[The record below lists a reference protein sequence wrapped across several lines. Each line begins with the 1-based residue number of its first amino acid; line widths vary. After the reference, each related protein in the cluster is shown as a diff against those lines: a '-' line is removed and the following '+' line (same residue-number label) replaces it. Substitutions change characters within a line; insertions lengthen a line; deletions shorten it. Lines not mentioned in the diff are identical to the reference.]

1 MPRELVHR
9 KAFESRGETQVRV
22 LAQQGGEIGAEAV
35 AWLAEQQA
43 LRDAASAD
51 KRDARKEETLR
62 IANEALASAKE
73 ANRIASSASAAAER
87 QAKAAERQA
96 RWAKM
101 AAIIATTAAIVAA
114 SERIIELIGQ
124 LLQ

>member
-43 LRDAASAD
+43 LRDAAAAD
-51 KRDARKEETLR
+51 KRDAREEETLR

-96 RWAKM
+96 RWAM
-101 AAIIATTAAIVAA
+101 YAAAIAIVAA
-114 SERIIELIGQ
+114 VSDANALIRELISW
-124 LLQ
+124 LQK